1 MTFQAPADSGRARSA
16 PPLRVTHEVATSAI
30 VLNLPRS
37 QEQHVLDAAV
47 EPYLT
52 AAVVMPAADRFFE
65 NMRVVTAKPVHLLIQ
80 PKMHLGHQVPVT
92 LVPHIAA
99 VSEAAGHSH
108 TVGLD
113 GVFAQRFGVERRKL
127 TMPVNDLVIAFRI
140 ARGRFADRTGE
151 G

>member
-1 MTFQAPADSGRARSA
+1 
-16 PPLRVTHEVATSAI
+16 
-30 VLNLPRS
+30 
-37 QEQHVLDAAV
+37 
-47 EPYLT
+47 
-52 AAVVMPAADRFFE
+52 MPAADRFFE
-65 NMRVVTAKPVHLLIQ
+65 NMRTQPVHLLTQ

-127 TMPVNDLVIAFRI
+127 AMPVNDLVIASGLRVGDSPTGL
-140 ARGRFADRTGE
+140 ARDEACRSFGMTKLLP
-151 G
+151 